1 MGRRIC
7 WAWGREGEVGCHG
20 DGGWARY
27 RKRRRIGIWGFV
39 KIREEQRR
47 VFIQPYKRN
56 QNRVLLQIILAFS
69 VMCKVRDA

>member
-1 MGRRIC
+1 MGHRIC

-47 VFIQPYKRN
+47 VFI
-56 QNRVLLQIILAFS
+56 
-69 VMCKVRDA
+69 